1 MVPKRMTEANEQ
13 EQKRPLTLRSGGTL
27 GLRRP
32 VETGQVRQSFS
43 HGRSK
48 QVTVEVRKKRIIT
61 PGATP
66 EAGHAETA
74 PAPTVARAQPAAP
87 AAAPAPTVEPARRLG
102 GMPRTLTAEEH
113 ATRVRVLQDARKADE
128 ESRRRA
134 ALLEQDQR
142 RQEEQRAVQEARQRA
157 EEDARRRVEEDEARK
172 RGEEDARKRS
182 EDEEARRREEESR
195 REVAE
200 RAGKAAA
207 AKVAALAAAGKV
219 AMPAEEEEEERP
231 GVARPGLRRPEAR
244 RPAAP
249 VRRDEQRRRTGK
261 LTVTRAL
268 DEDAGERMRSLASV
282 RRARERERQR
292 MHQEEPLKI
301 VRDVTIPETITIQE
315 LANRMA
321 ERGADVIKALMRMGV
336 MATINQVIDADTAE
350 LVVSEFGHRAHR

>member
-48 QVTVEVRKKRIIT
+48 QVTVEVRKKRVIT
-61 PGATP
+61 PGAAP
-66 EAGHAETA
+66 EAGYAETA

-87 AAAPAPTVEPARRLG
+87 ATAPAPTAEPARRLG
-102 GMPRTLTAEEH
+102 GTPRTLTAEEH

-128 ESRRRA
+128 ESRRHA
-134 ALLEQDQR
+134 ALMEQDRR

-157 EEDARRRVEEDEARK
+157 EEDARRRVEEDESRK

-219 AMPAEEEEEERP
+219 AVPAEEEEESATALRP
-231 GVARPGLRRPEAR
+231 GRRPEIK
-244 RPAAP
+244 RPATP
-249 VRRDEQRRRTGK
+249 VRRE
-261 LTVTRAL
+261 
-268 DEDAGERMRSLASV
+268 
-282 RRARERERQR
+282 
-292 MHQEEPLKI
+292 
-301 VRDVTIPETITIQE
+301 
-315 LANRMA
+315 
-321 ERGADVIKALMRMGV
+321 
-336 MATINQVIDADTAE
+336 
-350 LVVSEFGHRAHR
+350 

>member
-1 MVPKRMTEANEQ
+1 
-13 EQKRPLTLRSGGTL
+13 
-27 GLRRP
+27 
-32 VETGQVRQSFS
+32 FS

-48 QVTVEVRKKRIIT
+48 QVTVEVRKKRVIT
-61 PGATP
+61 PGAAP
-66 EAGHAETA
+66 EAGYAETA

-87 AAAPAPTVEPARRLG
+87 AAAPAPTAEPARRLG
-102 GMPRTLTAEEH
+102 GTPRTLTAEEH
-113 ATRVRVLQDARKADE
+113 ATRVRVLQD
-128 ESRRRA
+128 
-134 ALLEQDQR
+134 
-142 RQEEQRAVQEARQRA
+142 ARQRA

-219 AMPAEEEEEERP
+219 AMPAEEEEEAAS
-231 GVARPGLRRPEAR
+231 ARPGRRVEAK

-249 VRRDEQRRRTGK
+249 VRRADEQRRRTGK

-268 DEDAGERMRSLASV
+268 DDDAGERMRSLASV

-292 MHQEEPLKI
+292 LQQAEQTKV
-301 VRDVTIPETITIQE
+301 VRDVVVPETITIQE

-321 ERGADVIKALMRMGV
+321 ERGADVIKALMRMG
-336 MATINQVIDADTAE
+336 
-350 LVVSEFGHRAHR
+350 